1 METKII
7 TRRIC
12 LDACYL
18 DQNIRSHMLK
28 SLSVMTT
35 NECTDEYGYIL
46 SIESLE
52 DIVSH
57 EIGRANGDNVFTL
70 QFKALTF
77 NPAVGKEVV
86 GEVFHVFAIGIFV
99 NVMDKQK
106 ILIPLT
112 SLANYAYNE
121 LDGKY
126 EHIFTNGGISV
137 GDNIEVVITDSQY
150 NSGGFSCLG
159 ILKDK

>member
-1 METKII
+1 
-7 TRRIC
+7 
-12 LDACYL
+12 
-18 DQNIRSHMLK
+18 
-28 SLSVMTT
+28 MTT
-35 NECTDEYGYIL
+35 NECTHEYGYIL

-70 QFKALTF
+70 QFKALAF
-77 NPAVGKEVV
+77 NPVVGKEVV

-106 ILIPLT
+106 ILIPVT
-112 SLANYAYNE
+112 ALANYVYNE
-121 LDGKY
+121 MDGKY
-126 EHIFTNGGISV
+126 EGEKDEISV
-137 GDNIEVVITDSQY
+137 GDKLKVVITDSQY

-159 ILKDK
+159 VLKDK